1 MGYNKTMEKEKFKK
15 VITGSKVY
23 VARVAK
29 EWRFY
34 GYVVVKSKLWSDGK
48 YTIVMEKRSDSDHD

>member
-1 MGYNKTMEKEKFKK
+1 MAQDKFRKI
-15 VITGSKVY
+15 ITGSKAY

-29 EWRFY
+29 EWQFY

-48 YTIVMEKRSDSDHD
+48 YTIVMEKRPESVF

>member
-1 MGYNKTMEKEKFKK
+1 MNADKYRKI
-15 VITGSKVY
+15 ITGSKAY

-34 GYVVVKSKLWSDGK
+34 GYVVVKSRLWSDGK
-48 YTIVMEKRSDSDHD
+48 YTIVMEKRSERSY